1 MRAFPARDRSRGRE
15 KKVQLILVSVAAVLL
30 AACTQAGDR
39 RVCYDTVEAHPG
51 EFDARWLAVVPC
63 ESAPEE

>member
-1 MRAFPARDRSRGRE
+1 M
-15 KKVQLILVSVAAVLL
+15 VQVILVSVAAVLL